1 MAKYSITLKSWC
13 EAETGLYNTDYKTV
27 IEKATPLL
35 FNFDFPIFSED
46 YRKTLETKI
55 IKYYYQQEIGF
66 ETFEQLRLNLDE
78 TLNRIIQYYNQMYEA
93 SLQKID
99 FLNTEDITETLT
111 SQNTSSGNNNV
122 SGNNVGSSEQITT
135 GSDTPQGKLDN
146 FLADKY
152 LSSAAKSKNTDTT
165 KNQSESKFNNQS
177 DGNETR
183 NIKGYRGYSPA
194 ALLKEMYESIRNIDN
209 MVIEELSNLF
219 MLIW

>member
-13 EAETGLYNTDYKTV
+13 ESETGLYNTDYKTV
-27 IEKATPLL
+27 IEKAIPLL

-46 YRKTLETKI
+46 YRQTLETKI
-55 IKYYYQQEIGF
+55 LKYYYQQEIGF
-66 ETFEQLRLNLDE
+66 ETFEQFRLNLDE
-78 TLNRIIQYYNQMYEA
+78 TLNRIMPYYNQMYEV

-99 FLNTEDITETLT
+99 FLNTEDITEILT
-111 SQNTSSGNNNV
+111 SQNTSRGNNNV

-152 LSSAAKSKNTDTT
+152 LSTAAKSKNTDTT
-165 KNQSESKFNNQS
+165 KNQSESKFNNDS
-177 DGNETR
+177 SGNETR

-194 ALLKEMYESIRNIDN
+194 ALLKEMYESIRNIDE